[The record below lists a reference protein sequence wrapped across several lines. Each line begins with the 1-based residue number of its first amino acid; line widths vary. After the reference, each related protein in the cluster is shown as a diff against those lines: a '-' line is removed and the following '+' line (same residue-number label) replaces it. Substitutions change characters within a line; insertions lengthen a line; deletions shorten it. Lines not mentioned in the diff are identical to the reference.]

1 MSLFEGDFLDSFNHP
16 DIIIKFDSIHGV
28 ILFAGDPIKGWT
40 VTEPSFEASTEMAN
54 FLM

>member
-1 MSLFEGDFLDSFNHP
+1 MSLDPSNYPH
-16 DIIIKFDSIHGV
+16 IIVRLNFIHGV

-40 VTEPSFEASTEMAN
+40 VTEPSFEAPTEMAN